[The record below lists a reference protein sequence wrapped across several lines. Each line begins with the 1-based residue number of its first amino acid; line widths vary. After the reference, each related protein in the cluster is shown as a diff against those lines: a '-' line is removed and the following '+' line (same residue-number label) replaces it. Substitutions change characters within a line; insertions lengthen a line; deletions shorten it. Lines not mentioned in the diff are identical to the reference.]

1 MLKAYTNLST
11 KEARTGDFNTTER
24 IKYNIYT
31 DNEKIKNHI
40 VHLFN
45 MLDIDIDKKHF
56 DILLANIANGRTD
69 TQAVATYF
77 RQNGEDVGFAK
88 GVSLYKF
95 IQSIRSMHK
104 NGVLLNMAV
113 SGAFF
118 TKNGVISQLA
128 DAKYKYNHRN
138 VLNMVHAPGDN

>member
-1 MLKAYTNLST
+1 LLKAYTNLST
-11 KEARTGDFNTTER
+11 KEARTGEFNTTER

-40 VHLFN
+40 VRLFN
-45 MLDIDIDKKHF
+45 MLGIDIDKKHF

-69 TQAVATYF
+69 TQAVAAYF

-95 IQSIRSMHK
+95 IQSIRSAHK
-104 NGVLLNMAV
+104 NGVLSNMAV

-118 TKNGVISQLA
+118 TKSGVIS
-128 DAKYKYNHRN
+128 
-138 VLNMVHAPGDN
+138 